1 MPVRVKVTA
10 YSGYRG
16 EECPVTFVLTG
27 KRVEVAAILSTWL
40 EEDILNRLRKRFF
53 DIKGSDGRRY
63 KIYYDEKTKEWFL
76 ETQDR

>member
-16 EECPVTFVLTG
+16 EECPVTFVLNG
-27 KRVEVAAILSTWL
+27 ERIEVDAILSTWL

-53 DIKGSDGRRY
+53 DIKGSDGCRY

>member
-1 MPVRVKVTA
+1 MRIKVKVTA

-16 EECPVTFVLTG
+16 EERPVTFVLDG
-27 KRVEVAAILSTWL
+27 ERVEVAAILNTWL

-53 DIKGSDGRRY
+53 DIKGSDGRMY
-63 KIYYDEKTKEWFL
+63 KIYYDEKTEEWFL

>member
-16 EECPVTFVLTG
+16 EESPVTFVLDG
-27 KRVEVAAILSTWL
+27 ERVEVAAILSTWL

-53 DIKGSDGRRY
+53 EIKGSNGRMY

>member
-1 MPVRVKVTA
+1 M
-10 YSGYRG
+10 
-16 EECPVTFVLTG
+16 TFVLNG
-27 KRVEVAAILSTWL
+27 ERIEVAAILSTWL

-53 DIKGSDGRRY
+53 EIKGSNGRMY